1 MSNWRFKIKG
11 DSNGKNGE
19 AARFNQITAEGIS
32 ECRRTQTRDLESST
46 TLIQDMSQDTHTET
60 LHSDT
65 LWRKRKSKIRNSVQK
80 GRTGYRRGSSSRTYN
95 RLPKHQQPHAKTQQ
109 YNSVRVQR
117 DRNCRI
123 RIPNVIKPSS
133 KTEVN

>member
-32 ECRRTQTRDLESST
+32 ECRRTQTQDLESLT

-65 LWRKRKSKIRNSVQK
+65 YGTKEKARHETACRKEEQDTSEGATAGLTTDFQN
-80 GRTGYRRGSSSRTYN
+80 TNN
-95 RLPKHQQPHAKTQQ
+95 RMPKHSNITASEFRETGTVELEFQM
-109 YNSVRVQR
+109 
-117 DRNCRI
+117 
-123 RIPNVIKPSS
+123 
-133 KTEVN
+133 